1 MKNHKVIDGHL
12 LQNNKKYSHLKLKQ
26 KNRIAEWMYQ
36 ETKEYYEKQYVF
48 PDEEHLD
55 DVVKKVYDRI
65 EQAEIWIPYE
75 EVRHHYKKKRSDLNS
90 RVRRELN
97 VGEEKYK
104 EKACF
109 MNLCMIQ
116 DEQGNVLA
124 LDKMNDSY
132 TGTTFPGGHVEPGEP
147 FREAVIREVREETG
161 LVIQN
166 PELCGIY
173 HWNKAH
179 THNMIFLYQTKDFS
193 GELQS
198 SDEGPVYW
206 ISMEEFMEKE
216 LAKGM
221 KEVMEIMMNP
231 NLQECYMRLEKGVYQ
246 GTLY

>member
-1 MKNHKVIDGHL
+1 M
-12 LQNNKKYSHLKLKQ
+12 
-26 KNRIAEWMYQ
+26 
-36 ETKEYYEKQYVF
+36 
-48 PDEEHLD
+48 
-55 DVVKKVYDRI
+55 
-65 EQAEIWIPYE
+65 
-75 EVRHHYKKKRSDLNS
+75 RHHYKKKRSDLNS
-90 RVRRELN
+90 RVRRDLN

-132 TGTTFPGGHVEPGEP
+132 TGTTFPGGHVEPGET

-179 THNMIFLYQTKDFS
+179 THNMIFLYQTKEFS

-246 GTLY
+246 GTLC

>member
-12 LQNNKKYSHLKLKQ
+12 LQNNKKYSHLKLRQ

-48 PDEEHLD
+48 PDEEHH
-55 DVVKKVYDRI
+55 
-65 EQAEIWIPYE
+65 E

-109 MNLCMIQ
+109 MNLCLIQ

-132 TGTTFPGGHVEPGEP
+132 TGTTFPGGHVEPGET

-161 LVIQN
+161 LEIQN

-173 HWNKAH
+173 HWNRAK
-179 THNMIFLYQTKDFS
+179 THNIIFLYQTKEFS
-193 GELQS
+193 GVLQS